1 MNADERAWQMLSAIG
16 KEPNMSYRN
25 MAQSIGISRP
35 RMWRLCRN
43 QCLNIRATDF
53 ERLTKEY
60 EEMICQKQTSQLA
73 HQPTESQ
80 AK

>member
-1 MNADERAWQMLSAIG
+1 MNADQRAWQMLSAIG

-25 MAQSIGISRP
+25 MAQCIGISRP

-60 EEMICQKQTSQLA
+60 EEMICQKQI
-73 HQPTESQ
+73 SQ
-80 AK
+80 AAHLGTELLVK